1 MRIQPVSGALA
12 KLHSQHAVRCMRAFL
27 GLLATAALVFSLP
40 SAAEE
45 TWPGGPV
52 KVIVPH
58 PAGGPADQIARVT
71 ANELSKMLGQPF
83 VVDNRAG
90 GGSLVGARAVAEA
103 KPDGYTLLV
112 NASVHV
118 IYPAIFKEVGFDVIN
133 DFTPVSLLT
142 RVPMVLLIN
151 PELPVHC
158 VKELVAYAKAHPG
171 KLSFSSSGNGG
182 AAHLAGELLKQVT
195 GADLM
200 HVPYRGGAPA
210 LNAVLA
216 GQVQMMF
223 DSATSSLPYVRAG
236 KLRAL
241 AVTSEQRL
249 AVMPDLPTMEQAGVP
264 GYVLTNWYGLWA
276 PKGTPASIASKIAAD
291 VARVLKAPTVAG
303 QLTNTGAQVVAST
316 PEEFARFTVSEKAKW
331 AQIVERSGA
340 KLD

>member
-1 MRIQPVSGALA
+1 MQMKSLLHAVAGVGTGYPARVARAALA
-12 KLHSQHAVRCMRAFL
+12 VVAM
-27 GLLATAALVFSLP
+27 LAIAGPALADQL
-40 SAAEE
+40 
-45 TWPGGPV
+45 WPNGPV

-71 ANELSKMLGQPF
+71 ANELSKALNVPF
-83 VVDNRAG
+83 VVDNRPG
-90 GGSLVGARAVAEA
+90 GGSLVGARAVAA
-103 KPDGYTLLV
+103 ASPDGQTLLV

-118 IYPAIFKEVGFDVIN
+118 IYPVIFKDVGFDVID

-142 RVPMVLLIN
+142 RVPMVLLVN
-151 PELPVHC
+151 TNLPVRN
-158 VKELVAYAKAHPG
+158 VKELIAYAKDHPG
-171 KLSFSSSGNGG
+171 KLAFSSSGNGG
-182 AAHLAGELLKQVT
+182 AAHLAGELFKQME
-195 GADLM
+195 GIDIM

-223 DSATSSLPYVRAG
+223 DSASSSLQHVQAG

-241 AVTSEQRL
+241 AVTSDKRL
-249 AVMPDLPTMEQAGVP
+249 ALVPDVPTMAEAGVP

-276 PKGTPASIASKIAAD
+276 PKGTPPD
-291 VARVLKAPTVAG
+291 VASRLSAAVAQTLKAPAVAA
-303 QLTNTGAQVVAST
+303 QLGATGADVVAST